1 MIENIFNYSTK
12 EEKTIEQ
19 IVQDDA
25 AQINH
30 MILSKD
36 AALPE
41 HYSNSNVYMI
51 VMRGNLSLRL
61 DDQEPHVYKYGQIVK
76 IPFNTRMNVSNRD
89 DQILE
94 FMVVKAPHPKIFKK
108 HLEVMENE

>member
-1 MIENIFNYSTK
+1 MIEKIYTYSTK

-19 IVQDDA
+19 VVQDDV

-30 MILSKD
+30 MILPKD

-51 VMRGNLSLRL
+51 VMRGSLSLRL
-61 DDQEPHVYKYGQIVK
+61 DDQETHIYKYGQIIN

-89 DQILE
+89 DKILE
-94 FMVVKAPHPKIFKK
+94 FMVVKAPHPKNFKK
-108 HLEVMENE
+108 